1 MFCVIRCADIGFWGP
16 ACAGPKE
23 VAPTDEEIEALRAEQ
38 PIMLNVYF
46 TDHSLKKFI
55 VDDDL

>member
-1 MFCVIRCADIGFWGP
+1 MIRCADIGFWGP